1 MTTQESKTLRFF
13 KAYSVFLTI
22 AISIL
27 VVLSF
32 KNGKPHFEEID
43 VERIN
48 VVEKNGDLKM
58 VISNHERQHPG
69 AMNGKNY
76 HKRDREAGIIFFN
89 SQGDECGGLIYDGNA
104 KEAGMVYSIDK
115 YKDDQVMQIQYE
127 ENTQNKTRKYGLQ
140 LWDYGKED
148 AFEERGTRF
157 KQLQELKNDSLMK
170 AGIKELRKE
179 GVLPNERLFV
189 GKTFNNE
196 VGLFIKDKNGIP
208 RIKVYVN
215 KDNEPKIEFLDT
227 AGNQVPIK

>member
-13 KAYSVFLTI
+13 KIYSIFLTA
-22 AISIL
+22 AITVL
-27 VVLSF
+27 VILSF

-58 VISNHERQHPG
+58 VISNQERQHPG
-69 AMNGKNY
+69 AMNGKTFP
-76 HKRDREAGIIFFN
+76 KRDREAGIIFFN
-89 SQGDECGGLIYDGNA
+89 SQGDECGGLVYDGNA

-115 YKDDQVMQIQYE
+115 YKDDQIMQIQYE
-127 ENTQNKTRKYGLQ
+127 ENTESKARKYGLQ
-140 LWDYGKED
+140 LWDYGKEN
-148 AFEERGTRF
+148 AIEERGERF
-157 KQLQELKNDSLMK
+157 KQLQQLKNDSLMK
-170 AGIKELRKE
+170 AGITELKKE
-179 GVLPNERLFV
+179 GLLPNERLFV

-227 AGNQVPIK
+227 AGNQVPLK